1 MNKKEL
7 IKKYGIKKFN
17 ISKENTLKKMK
28 KNLINTILH
37 YKSDDIIKK
46 LYGNKIINF
55 MIQEDLDENDNDWFP
70 NINKNDLTEKH

>member
-17 ISKENTLKKMK
+17 ISKKNTLKKMK
-28 KNLINTILH
+28 KNLLNKILY
-37 YKSDDIIKK
+37 YKCDDIIRK

-55 MIQEDLDENDNDWFP
+55 MIQEDLDENDND
-70 NINKNDLTEKH
+70 